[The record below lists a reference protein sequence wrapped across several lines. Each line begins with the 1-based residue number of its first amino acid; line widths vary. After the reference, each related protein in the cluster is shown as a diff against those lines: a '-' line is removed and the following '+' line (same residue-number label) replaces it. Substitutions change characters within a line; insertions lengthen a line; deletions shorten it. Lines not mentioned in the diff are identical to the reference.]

1 MVVKDFILDLLLFT
15 ILSYHLVFLQ
25 TQPYLACNLNSDG
38 FFNAVVI
45 WDLFLQ
51 VAECPTALIKVA
63 ESHSF
68 TYRLFIMVG
77 SSKGSSEPLP
87 PGECQ

>member
-1 MVVKDFILDLLLFT
+1 MAVKDFILDLLLFT
-15 ILSYHLVFLQ
+15 VLLYLVFLQ

-68 TYRLFIMVG
+68 TYRLFIMLG

>member
-1 MVVKDFILDLLLFT
+1 MAVKDFILDLLLFT
-15 ILSYHLVFLQ
+15 VLPYLVFLQ

-68 TYRLFIMVG
+68 TYRLFIMLG
-77 SSKGSSEPLP
+77 SSKGNSEPFP